1 MYLKVSVFRPSSPPS
16 EVSLPSPHT
25 HSHPDCCCLHPQG
38 HRCLATLSVRGVA
51 TWSAVWWALPPR
63 AGPPE
68 MRQEG
73 AGQPGS
79 GRHFCRVR
87 CFEVCG
93 LPLLQRLGVQG
104 TSMWVPPW
112 LEGRGSQVPLLLS
125 GYLQPWA
132 PLGQEAGV
140 VCAAS
145 SVDAEFFG
153 AVGSAVPQDHVLSAF
168 QPTHLWMCKK
178 MELSVILGCFAEAL
192 LLPCGHLLGVNGK
205 GVTGNISLHPGC
217 YHSLHGP
224 SSMLFL
230 LL

>member
-1 MYLKVSVFRPSSPPS
+1 
-16 EVSLPSPHT
+16 
-25 HSHPDCCCLHPQG
+25 
-38 HRCLATLSVRGVA
+38 
-51 TWSAVWWALPPR
+51 
-63 AGPPE
+63 

-93 LPLLQRLGVQG
+93 LPLLQGGYRELAL
-104 TSMWVPPW
+104 WVPRW

-153 AVGSAVPQDHVLSAF
+153 AVGSAVPQDHVLSVF

-178 MELSVILGCFAEAL
+178 MESSVILVCFAEAL
-192 LLPCGHLLGVNGK
+192 LLPVDIC
-205 GVTGNISLHPGC
+205 
-217 YHSLHGP
+217 
-224 SSMLFL
+224 
-230 LL
+230 